1 MFEFRFAM
9 NGARA
14 YAVAIGVLV
23 ILAGPSDASAAVITG
38 SLAFTATG
46 FPGGAPI
53 DPISGRVNF
62 SFDNSAN
69 FRNAENGST
78 QNGAPVQISVSGLNL
93 PGSWTP
99 VMTYFKS
106 GALPNGTPVEDLL
119 SISHTLDGTIV
130 NAGNDDWRVAFN
142 SISTRP
148 TFLEVTYAR
157 AAAPGAIFMTFT
169 GAASA
174 VPEPT
179 SLVLLG
185 LVGLPLVF
193 SRSFAGVVFGR
204 KPHCRGKWA
213 SHWFASTCQL

>member
-1 MFEFRFAM
+1 MFNSRFVM
-9 NGARA
+9 KSARA
-14 YAVAIGVLV
+14 CTVASAALV
-23 ILAGPSDASAAVITG
+23 VLAGPSAASAAIITG

-53 DPISGRVNF
+53 DPVSGRVNF
-62 SFDNSAN
+62 SFDNSVN

-185 LVGLPLVF
+185 LVGLPLIS
-193 SRSFAGVVFGR
+193 SRSFAGFVIRRQVF
-204 KPHCRGKWA
+204 A
-213 SHWFASTCQL
+213 